1 MSYSYKNISVMYYP
15 GTVCAYLGSTDI
27 DGWVICDGIQ
37 RNVSDS
43 RYTNLVTMAIGTG
56 TANAYTPP
64 DYRGAF
70 LRGSNKGTANAAA
83 TTTYGA
89 RAPDLKISQTHMTE
103 THSHGASSGNQ
114 SANHT
119 HTGTTDSGGSHTHTI
134 STSASPDHTHG
145 SGTTSEFGDHTHTM
159 KDAVFAESGFGGEEG
174 NLKNKRGSN
183 SGWDNNNDRITVGTR
198 TIGIN
203 TTNHTHT
210 FTTDANTTNHT
221 HSLTITANA
230 TNHTHTITTNSDPV
244 HNHTITI
251 NNSTTNAGSET
262 RPHNYGVNWI
272 LKI

>member
-1 MSYSYKNISVMYYP
+1 MASYFYKGISITP
-15 GTVCAYLGSTDI
+15 PASSITAYLGNTDP

-89 RAPDLKISQTHMTE
+89 RAPDLKSSQNHITE

-114 SANHT
+114 SATHTHTGTTSNQSSYHNHTGTTGNQSANHT
-119 HTGTTDSGGSHTHTI
+119 HTGTTSNINANHTHTW
-134 STSASPDHTHG
+134 SDTVTGHNNSNLAGLGGGDFNNSVNPDLDRAGTTNSAGEHTHTA
-145 SGTTSEFGDHTHTM
+145 TTASSGDHTHTLTV
-159 KDAVFAESGFGGEEG
+159 DD
-174 NLKNKRGSN
+174 NGS
-183 SGWDNNNDRITVGTR
+183 
-198 TIGIN
+198 
-203 TTNHTHT
+203 
-210 FTTDANTTNHT
+210 
-221 HSLTITANA
+221 
-230 TNHTHTITTNSDPV
+230 HTHTITTNSDPV

-251 NNSTTNAGSET
+251 SDSTTNAGSET
-262 RPHNYGVNWI
+262 RPYNYGVNWI
-272 LKI
+272 LKL